1 MKELEKVIR
10 TGYGLTMELRR
21 FDYAQCRNALL
32 GVKLIGLD
40 DWEFAIAQYLACEA
54 DAKSDDW
61 IPCIAL
67 CPVHLIRMKCGGISG
82 PKRVHDNQFEILWE
96 MMNAIRNE
104 NGFLYVRDLNPT
116 VIEVF
121 NVYPT
126 PHETIHL
133 HDAISF
139 ILCELGEVWVKLVAA
154 IQPKGEDTHDG

>member
-1 MKELEKVIR
+1 
-10 TGYGLTMELRR
+10 
-21 FDYAQCRNALL
+21 
-32 GVKLIGLD
+32 
-40 DWEFAIAQYLACEA
+40 
-54 DAKSDDW
+54 
-61 IPCIAL
+61 
-67 CPVHLIRMKCGGISG
+67 
-82 PKRVHDNQFEILWE
+82 
-96 MMNAIRNE
+96 MMYAIRNE

-139 ILCELGEVWVKLVAA
+139 ILCELGEVWIKLVAA